1 MNITDIDIKLL
12 TMFVAVVDAQGIS
25 NAQNLLGKDAST
37 ISKNIA
43 QLETRLGF
51 KLCDRGRSGFETT
64 DEGKKVYQSALQL
77 FRSLKDFEIEVA
89 TIKNALSGPIRL
101 SIIDNLITDPQCPL
115 IELFSRYAARKNNE
129 VELFIDV
136 ASPNLIENALINKQS
151 DIGIGIFENPI
162 DELVYI
168 NLYQEQDHLYSAAE
182 CAEDHLELLAHG
194 NTNKLVTRTF
204 LRNEQ
209 QSAQLN
215 TQAWVE
221 NIEAAAMLILAG
233 SHIGFLPDHY
243 AKLWVDQGRLVT
255 IEPESYFRTSMIQ
268 LAYCKSRTNFR
279 PAVQGLLDDLLSI
292 I

>member
-37 ISKNIA
+37 ISKSIA

-51 KLCDRGRSGFETT
+51 KLCERGRSGFDTT

-77 FRSLKDFEIEVA
+77 FRSLKDFEIEVT

-136 ASPNLIENALINKQS
+136 ASPNQIENALINKQS

-168 NLYQEQDHLYSAAE
+168 DLYQEQDHLYSATD
-182 CAEDHLELLAHG
+182 CAEAHLELLVHG

-243 AKLWVDQGRLVT
+243 AKQWVDQGRLVM